1 MSIVLLNSP
10 IAIKDLEKNRLFI
23 FIIERI
29 PNAVKNIVKEF
40 EQNETF
46 TPFYFDIDKWN
57 VSEYTNAIQPNNWI
71 S

>member
-10 IAIKDLEKNRLFI
+10 IAIKDLEKNRPFI

-29 PNAVKNIVKEF
+29 PNAVKNIVKEL
-40 EQNETF
+40 TF